1 MLKKKTEEKKVAA
14 QEAHEAIR
22 PTNINIEQIPDDMD
36 NKEKK
41 IYKLIWTNTV
51 ESCMPP
57 ATYKSLTA
65 HVTAPEEHKYKYSTE
80 QVVFP

>member
-1 MLKKKTEEKKVAA
+1 MSERKEEKPSKNGKNAKKKTEEKKVAA

-41 IYKLIWTNTV
+41 NEIQ
-51 ESCMPP
+51 E
-57 ATYKSLTA
+57 
-65 HVTAPEEHKYKYSTE
+65 
-80 QVVFP
+80 

>member
-1 MLKKKTEEKKVAA
+1 MAA

-22 PTNINIEQIPDDMD
+22 PTNINIEQIPDVMD

-57 ATYKSLTA
+57 ATYPRS
-65 HVTAPEEHKYKYSTE
+65 
-80 QVVFP
+80 

>member
-1 MLKKKTEEKKVAA
+1 MAA

-41 IYKLIWTNTV
+41 IYKLIWSIFFNI
-51 ESCMPP
+51 
-57 ATYKSLTA
+57 YK
-65 HVTAPEEHKYKYSTE
+65 KIE
-80 QVVFP
+80 QCKQWRCKINF